1 MGQDKLAKAL
11 TSRTRKLIGYQLLIG
26 FLVALGYFWTQG
38 WWHAQSALYG
48 VFINICM
55 AILLGRSVT
64 RAGHAAAHSA
74 QTGMLILVIGGILR
88 FVLVLVLFGVGFK
101 VLKLDPLAAIVGFG
115 LAQLAYL
122 IRIRESVDN

>member
-1 MGQDKLAKAL
+1 MGQDKLDKAL
-11 TSRTRKLIGYQLLIG
+11 TARTRKVIGYQLLIG
-26 FLVALGYFWTQG
+26 FMVALGFLWAQSL
-38 WWHAQSALYG
+38 WHAQSALYG
-48 VFINICM
+48 AFVNVCM
-55 AILLGRSVT
+55 ALLLGGSVA

-122 IRIRESVDN
+122 IRIRESADN

>member
-1 MGQDKLAKAL
+1 MAQDKLAKAL

-26 FLVALGYFWTQG
+26 FLVALGYFWAQG

-48 VFINICM
+48 VFINICI
-55 AILLGRSVT
+55 AFLLGGSVM

-101 VLKLDPLAAIVGFG
+101 DLKLDPLAAIVGFG

-122 IRIRESVDN
+122 IRIRESGDN